1 MISLSICTTGPSMW
15 SQHIAVSFLRTYKG
29 CRHAP
34 RMFIIDRHFLYNFF
48 LILEFLLWT
57 SCPWPNHCCLTQ
69 VTHGE
74 QKQKTHSCLSPSSS
88 EASFPWP
95 EWLTSTPAVTFLALA
110 QLLPFLSVSGSTFTT
125 VVAYVAKNGWAK
137 LFLAR
142 NVSTK
147 FRKEEKF
154 HEHNPT
160 HVLQTVLL
168 SLLLAHGQAQTK
180 SRVSLSISQE

>member
-1 MISLSICTTGPSMW
+1 MISLSTCTTVPSMW
-15 SQHIAVSFLRTYKG
+15 SRYIAVSFLWTYKG
-29 CRHAP
+29 CRH
-34 RMFIIDRHFLYNFF
+34 FLYSFF

-88 EASFPWP
+88 EASFPCP
-95 EWLTSTPAVTFLALA
+95 EWLTSTPAAVTLMALT
-110 QLLPFLSVSGSTFTT
+110 QLSPFLSVSGSTLTT
-125 VVAYVAKNGWAK
+125 VVSYVAKNGWTK

-147 FRKEEKF
+147 FRKGRE
-154 HEHNPT
+154 
-160 HVLQTVLL
+160 
-168 SLLLAHGQAQTK
+168 
-180 SRVSLSISQE
+180 ISWT